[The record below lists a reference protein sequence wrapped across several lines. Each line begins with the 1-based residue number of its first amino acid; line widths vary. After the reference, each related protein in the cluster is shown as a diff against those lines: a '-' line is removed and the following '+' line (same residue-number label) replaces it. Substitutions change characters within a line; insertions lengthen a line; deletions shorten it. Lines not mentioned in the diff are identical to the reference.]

1 MIMCR
6 TKKLYYVAL
15 NKEKVFHD
23 ALGTSWSNF
32 IATPYLGRARYYAK
46 KLKLKTRQIDV
57 RVWGKGKYVLQGSWL

>member
-15 NKEKVFHD
+15 NKAKVFHD
-23 ALGTSWSNF
+23 GGWSNY

-46 KLKLKTRQIDV
+46 KLKLRNRQIDV
-57 RVWGKGKYVLQGSWL
+57 RAWGKGKYVLQGSWL